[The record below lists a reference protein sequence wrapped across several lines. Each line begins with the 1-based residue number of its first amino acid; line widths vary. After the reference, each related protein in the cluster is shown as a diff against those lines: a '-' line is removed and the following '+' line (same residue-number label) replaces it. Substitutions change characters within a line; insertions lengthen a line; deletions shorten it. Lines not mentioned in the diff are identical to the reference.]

1 MKAERQHLVINGR
14 FLMQPTTGV
23 QRVARELTREF
34 DRMLVQGEISA
45 RIRLVC
51 EAHADVSDLSLS
63 MIEVEK
69 VGTSRGHLWEQTVL
83 PKHINGGQLL
93 CMGNTAPIVS
103 LIGKTPVA
111 LMIHDLSYRLFP
123 AAYTRRYRL
132 GHAMLMPLLL
142 RNSDP
147 IFTVSETEKAML
159 SSLYPAV
166 RDRII
171 VVQNGGWRDHDDV
184 PPTAMIDAD
193 ARDYALYV
201 GSFSRRKNID
211 GVISTA
217 IKLARE
223 DGLSTIFAGSEGSFL
238 TPPEVEIP
246 DDVRPMIRFVGQVEN
261 LAQLGGLYR
270 NAACLI
276 FPSFYEA
283 SPLPPLEAMSFGCP
297 VVASDIASL
306 RERCGYAAEYCDP
319 HDVDDIIR
327 AVRRVTRDN
336 LRAEELRKSGYSQ
349 CAQYSWRKQAE
360 NILTKLLAD

>member
-34 DRMLVQGEISA
+34 DRMLAEGEITA

-69 VGTSRGHLWEQTVL
+69 VGTSRGHQWEQTVL
-83 PKHINGGQLL
+83 PGHVKGGRLL
-93 CMGNTAPIVS
+93 CLGNTAPIVS
-103 LIGKTPVA
+103 LLGNPPVA

-123 AAYTRRYRL
+123 GAYTRRYRL

-142 RNSDP
+142 RNSAP

-159 SSLYPAV
+159 SSLYPTV
-166 RDRII
+166 QDRIV
-171 VVQNGGWRDHDDV
+171 VVQNGGWRDHEV
-184 PPTAMIDAD
+184 SIPAAD
-193 ARDYALYV
+193 AAPAKDSYALYV

-217 IKLARE
+217 IRLARE
-223 DGLSTIFAGSEGSFL
+223 DGLPTVFAGSEGSFL

-246 DDVRPMIRFVGQVEN
+246 DDVKSMIRFVGQVEN
-261 LAQLGGLYR
+261 LKQLGNLYR

-283 SPLPPLEAMSFGCP
+283 SPLPPLEAMNFGCP
-297 VVASDIASL
+297 VIASDIASL
-306 RERCGYAAEYCDP
+306 RERCGDAAEYCDP
-319 HDVDDIIR
+319 HHVADIVR
-327 AVRRVTRDN
+327 AVRRVTRDDK
-336 LRAEELRKSGYSQ
+336 RAAELREHGFAQ

-360 NILTKLLAD
+360 KILSTLLAS